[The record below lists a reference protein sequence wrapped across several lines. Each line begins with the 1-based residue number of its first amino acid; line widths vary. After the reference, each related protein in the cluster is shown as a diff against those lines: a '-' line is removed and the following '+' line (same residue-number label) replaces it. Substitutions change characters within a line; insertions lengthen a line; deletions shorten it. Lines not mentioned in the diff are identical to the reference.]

1 MTFATHSTFTPQS
14 WGKGRSER
22 DLAEEVAVAIVANGS
37 TLAVMMATPADLE
50 AFGIGFA
57 LAVFAWNLVAPALQ
71 RRDLI
76 TRLSDPEAMEDDEA

>member
-1 MTFATHSTFTPQS
+1 MNGLFEMGGYGVYV
-14 WGKGRSER
+14 WGS
-22 DLAEEVAVAIVANGS
+22 
-37 TLAVMMATPADLE
+37 
-50 AFGIGFA
+50 IGFA